1 MEPMRELSDGPL
13 HAFLFES
20 YPERTLGSTL
30 KWRERTMYVVYDLPG
45 ARSSFDEDAT
55 RSATS

>member
-1 MEPMRELSDGPL
+1 MEPMKELSDGPL

-30 KWRERTMYVVYDLPG
+30 KWRERTMYVVYGLSG
-45 ARSSFDEDAT
+45 ARSSFDEDST
-55 RSATS
+55 